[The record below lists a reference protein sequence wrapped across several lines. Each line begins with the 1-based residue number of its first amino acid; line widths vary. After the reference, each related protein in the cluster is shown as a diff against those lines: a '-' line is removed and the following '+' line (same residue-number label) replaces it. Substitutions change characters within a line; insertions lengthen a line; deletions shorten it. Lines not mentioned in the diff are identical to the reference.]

1 MARLLLH
8 RSTPITLAEASRL
21 PPGARVDN
29 GPHGGRVEL
38 LLSDEPLA
46 LVQAAYQ
53 LGLAVPDASV
63 ELVLTPSAALV
74 AAPAPVDAG
83 PPPPPPTTPWGL
95 LDAGQEAAALA
106 AFAADGLDPDGRE
119 RVRVLFQSTDPS
131 HVALACRIATAANWR
146 SFVTPLRRVLDHG
159 DVRVRAEAV
168 RAVGV
173 LAGPA
178 LSWQIERMIQDPSP
192 EVRRAVIEA
201 LAAIEGRGNG
211 R

>member
-1 MARLLLH
+1 MARLWLH
-8 RSTPITLAEASRL
+8 RSTPITLAEASGL
-21 PPGARVDN
+21 PSGARVDN

-38 LLSDEPLA
+38 ELPEEALA
-46 LVQAAYQ
+46 WVQAAYQ
-53 LGLAVPDASV
+53 LGQAVPEGKLELEQAAALAVAPAAPDAD
-63 ELVLTPSAALV
+63 
-74 AAPAPVDAG
+74 APAAA
-83 PPPPPPTTPWGL
+83 PPTTPWGL

-106 AFAADGLDPDGRE
+106 AFAAEGLDPDGRE

-168 RAVGV
+168 RAIGV

-178 LSWQIERMIQDPSP
+178 LSWQIERLIQDPSP

-201 LAAIEGRGNG
+201 LAAIEGRGSG

>member
-8 RSTPITLAEASRL
+8 RSTPLTLDEASRL
-21 PPGARVDN
+21 PEGARVDN

-38 LLSDEPLA
+38 VLRDHTPD
-46 LVQAAYQ
+46 LVAAAYR
-53 LGLAVPDASV
+53 LGAAVPDGLIEWVSDPQTTLVPAADPTLDELPQV
-63 ELVLTPSAALV
+63 EA
-74 AAPAPVDAG
+74 
-83 PPPPPPTTPWGL
+83 TPWSL

-106 AFAADGLDPDGRE
+106 AFATHGLDPDGRE
-119 RVRVLFQSTDPS
+119 RVRVLFQSTDPVQ
-131 HVALACRIATAANWR
+131 VALACRIATAANWR

-168 RAVGV
+168 RAIGV

-192 EVRRAVIEA
+192 DVRRAVIEA

>member
-8 RSTPITLAEASRL
+8 RSTPLTLAEASRL
-21 PPGARVDN
+21 PEGARVDN

-38 LLSDEPLA
+38 VLA
-46 LVQAAYQ
+46 EDAPSLVQAAYQ
-53 LGLAVPDASV
+53 LGAAVPDGV
-63 ELVLTPSAALV
+63 IELEQATALA
-74 AAPAPVDAG
+74 AAP
-83 PPPPPPTTPWGL
+83 PPPTAEDLPPPTTPWGL
-95 LDAGQEAAALA
+95 LAAGQEPAALA
-106 AFAADGLDPDGRE
+106 AFAANGLDPDGRE
-119 RVRVLFQSTDPS
+119 RVRVLFQSTDPVQ
-131 HVALACRIATAANWR
+131 VALACRIATAANWR

-168 RAVGV
+168 RAIGV